1 MSDGLS
7 TEKHAD
13 CLDMNEPYIYDETI
27 QSLQYFE
34 FIPQTF
40 ANCNTV
46 GHPIKIHINAQDVH
60 TLPSK
65 SYINIKGILRR
76 NDNDNP
82 YAADDKVALIN
93 NAMMYLFTEVK

>member
-7 TEKHAD
+7 TETRD
-13 CLDMNEPYIYDETI
+13 ECLDIAGPFVFDESI

-34 FIPQTF
+34 FTPQTF

-46 GHPIKIHINAQDVH
+46 GHPVKIYINAQDVYA
-60 TLPSK
+60 LPSK
-65 SYINIKGILRR
+65 SYINIKEQLRR

-82 YAADDKVALIN
+82 YAGSSAVRR
-93 NAMMYLFTEVK
+93 